1 MPRAY
6 LGLKSGELARMTQ
19 AQLEQLAD
27 AITGTFMWSFKKGDN
42 IVYNLEI
49 VWELYDAKSRA
60 TNKKKYNKPIIVTL
74 VSVIE
79 CILDDFAYRIRGH
92 VHDTVP
98 NISQADIATF
108 RTKKYDKL
116 EHYIAASKRFNL
128 FGRPDSFY
136 DLLDELRKARN
147 RVHIQ
152 NSTNQLAADEYN
164 VFTDALLVKAQ
175 GAFEIVLGT
184 MIVKF
189 PRGSRTVAPHSVPL
203 PWRV

>member
-1 MPRAY
+1 MSPVQRD
-6 LGLKSGELARMTQ
+6 
-19 AQLEQLAD
+19 QLTE

-49 VWELYDAKSRA
+49 VWELYEAKSRS
-60 TNKKKYNKPIIVTL
+60 TDKRKYNKPIIVTL
-74 VSVIE
+74 VSAIE
-79 CILDDFAYRIRGH
+79 CMLDDFAYRIRGH

-116 EHYIAASKRFNL
+116 EHYIAASRRFNL
-128 FGRPDSFY
+128 FGRPTSFY

-164 VFTDALLVKAQ
+164 VFTDTLLTKTQQV
-175 GAFEIVLGT
+175 FETVLGT

-189 PRGSRTVAPHSVPL
+189 PRHGKTIAPHSVPL

>member
-1 MPRAY
+1 MN
-6 LGLKSGELARMTQ
+6 STQ
-19 AQLEQLAD
+19 RDQLTE

-42 IVYNLEI
+42 IIYNLEI
-49 VWELYDAKSRA
+49 VWELYEAKSRS
-60 TNKKKYNKPIIVTL
+60 TDKQKYNKPIVVTL
-74 VSVIE
+74 VSIIE

-92 VHDTVP
+92 VNDTVP

-128 FGRPDSFY
+128 FNRSDNFY
-136 DLLDELRKARN
+136 GLMDELRKARN

-164 VFTDALLVKAQ
+164 VFTDVLLTKTQ
-175 GAFEIVLGT
+175 RIFEVVLGT

-189 PRGSRTVAPHSVPL
+189 PRHGRTITPGSVPL

>member
-1 MPRAY
+1 
-6 LGLKSGELARMTQ
+6 MTT
-19 AQLEQLAD
+19 AQREQLTE

-42 IVYNLEI
+42 IIYNMEI
-49 VWELYDAKSRA
+49 VWELYEGKSRSA
-60 TNKKKYNKPIIVTL
+60 DKRKYNKPIIVTL
-74 VSVIE
+74 VSIIE

-92 VHDTVP
+92 VNDTVP

-128 FGRPDSFY
+128 FNRSDSFY
-136 DLLDELRKARN
+136 DLMDELRKARN

-152 NSTNQLAADEYN
+152 NSTNQLGADEYN
-164 VFTDALLVKAQ
+164 VFTDALLIKTQRV
-175 GAFEIVLGT
+175 FEIVLGT

-189 PRGSRTVAPHSVPL
+189 PRHGRTIAPGSVPL